1 MNVSKRPFKYLIGI
15 LAAFCFAFLAIVFG
29 GKAIAADGQDKPTPT
44 PIQDY
49 VNKEQYLNGYYRG
62 TVTSNTATVRTG
74 PGTKAYP
81 ELKTSD
87 GTVVKLTKGTE
98 VFVWGETKDVDLD
111 VWYHITATF
120 NNEQI
125 EGYIYIGRVTRD
137 NTQILFTPTPTPV
150 PPTPTPIPTITETVT
165 EVTPTLL
172 EPTKPDT
179 PENVKE
185 ISEKSKDNKP
195 MYIVLIICC
204 VIVVLIIA
212 YSLFQRAQE
221 KKLEEEM
228 ERYTKRR
235 PAMERL
241 DGEDEDDFNEAKK
254 KYYASMDFGHGEKK
268 NARPSRPAAPVAP
281 IEDEDEDD
289 FADDLKDDV
298 DEDDIKLSTPKKKED
313 IYDED
318 EFTDDDV
325 KVVDDFR
332 DNGNKKKSAAKSV
345 TEDNLDF
352 SDDDL
357 EYFERLKGNL
367 DSPSEKAIAS
377 AGTAASILDE
387 SPEVDSYF
395 EEEHTS
401 EERLKIKLNALRPQD
416 RFVHKLYGE
425 GVVVENSDPD
435 IIQVRFGRDLRFLK
449 KEKLARKELVEL

>member
-1 MNVSKRPFKYLIGI
+1 MNVSKRPFQYLIGI
-15 LAAFCFAFLAIVFG
+15 LAAFGFAVLAMVFG
-29 GKAIAADGQDKPTPT
+29 GKASAADTKATPTPT

-49 VNKEQYLNGYYRG
+49 VNKEQYLTGYYRG

-74 PGTKAYP
+74 PGTKVYP
-81 ELKTSD
+81 ELKISD

-98 VFVWGETKDVDLD
+98 VFIWGETKDVDLD

-120 NNEQI
+120 KNEQI
-125 EGYIYIGRVTRD
+125 EGYIYTGRVTRD
-137 NTQILFTPTPTPV
+137 NNQILFTPTPTPV
-150 PPTPTPIPTITETVT
+150 PPTPTLVPTVT
-165 EVTPTLL
+165 QAPAENTPV
-172 EPTKPDT
+172 PTTAAPT
-179 PENVKE
+179 PPENVKN
-185 ISEKSKDNKP
+185 ITEKSKGNGP
-195 MYIVLIICC
+195 MFVILIVCL
-204 VIVVLIIA
+204 VIVALIVA
-212 YSLFQRAQE
+212 YSIFQRAQE

-254 KYYASMDFGHGEKK
+254 KYYASMNFGHGENAKK
-268 NARPSRPAAPVAP
+268 SEKPEKRTPAAART
-281 IEDEDEDD
+281 EEKYSDEFE
-289 FADDLKDDV
+289 DDV

-313 IYDED
+313 IYEED
-318 EFTDDDV
+318 DFSDDDV

-332 DNGNKKKSAAKSV
+332 DNGNKRKSAAKSV

-367 DSPSEKAIAS
+367 EEPSAKAIAA

-395 EEEHTS
+395 ESDDSSS

-449 KEKLARKELVEL
+449 KDKLARKELVEL

>member
-15 LAAFCFAFLAIVFG
+15 LAAFSFAVLAMVFG

-49 VNKEQYLNGYYRG
+49 VNKEQYLTGYYRG

-74 PGTKAYP
+74 PGTKVYP

-98 VFVWGETKDVDLD
+98 VFIWGETKDVDLD

-120 NNEQI
+120 KNEQI
-125 EGYIYIGRVTRD
+125 EGYIYTGRVTRD
-137 NTQILFTPTPTPV
+137 NNQILFTPTPTPI
-150 PPTPTPIPTITETVT
+150 PPTPTLIP
-165 EVTPTLL
+165 PTLTQAPA
-172 EPTKPDT
+172 ENTPAPTSVAPT
-179 PENVKE
+179 PPENVKN
-185 ISEKSKDNKP
+185 ITEKSKGNGP
-195 MYIVLIICC
+195 MFVILIVCL
-204 VIVVLIIA
+204 VIVALIVA
-212 YSLFQRAQE
+212 YSIFQRAQE

-241 DGEDEDDFNEAKK
+241 DGEDENDFNEAKK
-254 KYYASMDFGHGEKK
+254 KYYASMNFGHGENAKK
-268 NARPSRPAAPVAP
+268 PEKRTPAAART
-281 IEDEDEDD
+281 EEKYSDEFE
-289 FADDLKDDV
+289 DDV

-313 IYDED
+313 IYEED
-318 EFTDDDV
+318 DFTDDDV
-325 KVVDDFR
+325 KVVDEFR
-332 DNGNKKKSAAKSV
+332 DNGNKRKSAAKSV

-367 DSPSEKAIAS
+367 EEPSAKAIAA
-377 AGTAASILDE
+377 AGTADSILDE

-395 EEEHTS
+395 ES
-401 EERLKIKLNALRPQD
+401 DDSSSQDRLKLKLNALRPQD

-449 KEKLARKELVEL
+449 KDKLARKELVEL